1 MAKKANKPGIWGKVL
16 GVIKGVAPTVA
27 TAIGGPM
34 GGIAVNAITQ
44 ALGVET
50 EDQAIA
56 ALSADPN
63 AVLALK
69 TAELDFQ
76 KFMREA
82 DIKEDQLVYQDR
94 DSARQMAVKLG
105 KIWPQFTI
113 FITLTVIIGTCIYW
127 LFTQEMP
134 PRNETVLIMILG
146 NAVTA
151 WLASIYFF
159 TGTTKS
165 SADKSSQIQEI
176 AGR

>member
-1 MAKKANKPGIWGKVL
+1 MAQKPNNPGIWGKVL
-16 GVIKGVAPTVA
+16 GVVKSVAPTVA
-27 TAIGGPM
+27 TAIGGPL
-34 GGIAVNAITQ
+34 GGIAVNAITS

-56 ALSADPN
+56 ALQSDPN
-63 AVLALK
+63 AVLKLRE
-69 TAELDFQ
+69 AEMDLQ

-82 DIKEDQLVYQDR
+82 DLKEDALYVGDTQD
-94 DSARQMAVKLG
+94 ARGMAVKLG

-113 FITLTVIIGTCIYW
+113 FITLTIIIGGCLYM

-134 PRNETVLIMILG
+134 PKNETVLIMMLG

-165 SADKSSQIQEI
+165 SSEKTQQIAEL
-176 AGR
+176 RRS